1 MATTYYPYSIN
12 SGPSNPGQG
21 AGTSITATGTHYMDW
36 NNYKLKFREAGGTG
50 TIDPAVYIQPQM
62 IVHLDKYYSDGTGR
76 VQITVYLSL
85 TRSYAWSSSTATC
98 SIYFKNCSISS
109 STSDLGGALRTL
121 NNGLPTGTSVGGST
135 WYSATFNL
143 DPSASVSRTGSFTI
157 YKGSNTASS
166 TLTLSAP
173 TITIKSP
180 VSTSDKITMKF
191 SSGRSD
197 VTLSGTSSFSGYS
210 GLSVQTPTLNKTS
223 VTENGTKNITISFN
237 SNGGTSCDPVTKTV
251 KIQRTLTADNNW
263 AGTGVVIGGT
273 TTISSGTWTASWS
286 AGSWETVSEASV
298 GTLPKPTRTGYKF
311 SGWTWNDSDVVSTT
325 KFSTDATLV
334 AQWTPVEY
342 NIKYN
347 MGTNSKSGFTPL
359 SIDDIYKTYSK
370 DATISAETP
379 TWNDAR
385 QLFVNWKGG
394 TSGNTYNVGA
404 TIGDA
409 EYFEGATI
417 SRKATLTGQWKDNHN
432 TIYLK
437 YYHPSSSSISTDVL
451 QYGYSNITNQQI
463 WKITNPAWT
472 DHSFVGWIKAD
483 LVDDTWKNNYNTT
496 KGVYESIDDLETTVS
511 KNLINQ
517 YSVSLSN
524 QSLYLPWA
532 HSETYYAIWVKTG
545 KKIKLSSGWKD
556 IQSAYFKGND
566 NKWHRVTDVWTKT
579 SSGWKHEI

>member
-1 MATTYYPYSIN
+1 MAYYPYSIAN
-12 SGPSNPGQG
+12 KGSGGSTSVTVDGTVYAGYGNYRIKFKEANTSGTESYYEPG
-21 AGTSITATGTHYMDW
+21 I
-36 NNYKLKFREAGGTG
+36 NL
-50 TIDPAVYIQPQM
+50 QPQ
-62 IVHLDKYYSDGTGR
+62 LAAAKTKTYNDGTGK
-76 VQITVYLSL
+76 VDITVYLLLGKSANLSTSYSL
-85 TRSYAWSSSTATC
+85 YVKFDKRTLYSAGYTSTASGATQQNFVTM
-98 SIYFKNCSISS
+98 IPVTPNISS
-109 STSDLGGALRTL
+109 NTWHSYTYSIPPGGAVTVIGSFYIT
-121 NNGLPTGTSVGGST
+121 NYSGGSVGTIST
-135 WYSATFNL
+135 
-143 DPSASVSRTGSFTI
+143 PSVIFR
-157 YKGSNTASS
+157 
-166 TLTLSAP
+166 
-173 TITIKSP
+173 SP
-180 VSTSDKITMKF
+180 ISTSDKISMKF

-197 VTLSGTSSFSGYS
+197 VTLSGTTSFSGYS

-223 VTENGTKNITISFN
+223 VTENGTRDITISFN
-237 SNGGTSCDPVTKTV
+237 SNGGTSCNSVTKTI
-251 KIQRTLTADNNW
+251 KTQRTVTADNNW
-263 AGTGVVIGGT
+263 AGTGVAIGGT
-273 TTISSGTWTASWS
+273 TTISSGTWAASWS

-311 SGWTWNDSDVVSTT
+311 SGWTWNGGEVVSTT

-342 NIKYN
+342 NIKYD
-347 MGTNSKSGFTPL
+347 MGTGSKSGFTPL
-359 SIDDIYKTYSK
+359 SIDDIYKTYAK
-370 DATISAETP
+370 NATISTETP

-409 EYFEGATI
+409 EYFEGA
-417 SRKATLTGQWKDNHN
+417 SSSKKAILNGQWKDNPN

-437 YYHPSSSSISTDVL
+437 YYHPSSSSISTDTL
-451 QYGYSNITNQQI
+451 QYGYSNIKDSI
-463 WKITNPAWT
+463 WRITNPIWE

-483 LVDDTWKNNYNTT
+483 LMDDTWKTNYNTT
-496 KGVYESIDDLETTVS
+496 NGVYESIDDLETTVS

-556 IQSAYFKGND
+556 IQSVYFKASD
-566 NKWHRVTDVWTKT
+566 NQWHRVTDVWTKVE
-579 SSGWKHEI
+579 SGWKHEI